1 MTIKELL
8 EEANTFLKENYEYNE
23 VKLTDG
29 QITIHVIRQTPAVYA
44 PTFWQPYSNQVFP
57 V

>member
-8 EEANTFLKENYEYNE
+8 DEANTFLTEHYEYNE
-23 VKLTDG
+23 VKLRDG
-29 QITIHVIRQTPAVYA
+29 EFEVHVIRQTPAIYA
-44 PTFWQPYSNQVFP
+44 PTSWQPYFNQAFP